1 LYLILE
7 FDQSLVGPSSDEY
20 FLGSSPAY
28 SLSFASLLHPSKKA
42 VDPSIAGDAL
52 ASYAVAASGF
62 LLPFAKASKRK
73 FSVNIDE
80 KLAPI
85 CCVGTQEIKNN
96 MKLDATRLCKCNIQ
110 CIVVN

>member
-1 LYLILE
+1 
-7 FDQSLVGPSSDEY
+7 LVED
-20 FLGSSPAY
+20 
-28 SLSFASLLHPSKKA
+28 HT
-42 VDPSIAGDAL
+42 GDAL

>member
-1 LYLILE
+1 MVLIMICKYCR
-7 FDQSLVGPSSDEY
+7 LVED
-20 FLGSSPAY
+20 
-28 SLSFASLLHPSKKA
+28 HT
-42 VDPSIAGDAL
+42 GDAL